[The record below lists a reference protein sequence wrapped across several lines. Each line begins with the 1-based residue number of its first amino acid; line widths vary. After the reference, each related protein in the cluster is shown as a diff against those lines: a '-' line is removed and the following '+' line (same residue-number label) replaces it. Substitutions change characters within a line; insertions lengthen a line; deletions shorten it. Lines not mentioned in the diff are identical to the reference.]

1 MRFLCRLLLLRG
13 RRRQLQTELQAGSW
27 DYSKEETT
35 LTDKSTGAE
44 FAAAG
49 HTHLIT
55 AHPENGAQAWKRTN
69 NDCFFWLVNRFLCL
83 SRAGLL
89 ESHTF

>member
-13 RRRQLQTELQAGSW
+13 RRRPLQTELQAGSW

-55 AHPENGAQAWKRTN
+55 AHPENGAQAWKRTTTL
-69 NDCFFWLVNRFLCL
+69 FLVNRFLCL
-83 SRAGLL
+83 SRACLL
-89 ESHTF
+89 ESRTF

>member
-13 RRRQLQTELQAGSW
+13 RRRPLQTELQAGSW

-55 AHPENGAQAWKRTN
+55 AHPENGAQAWKRN
-69 NDCFFWLVNRFLCL
+69 EQRLFFLAGQPFPLFVPSL
-83 SRAGLL
+83 SA
-89 ESHTF
+89 

>member
-13 RRRQLQTELQAGSW
+13 RRRPLQPELQAGSW

-55 AHPENGAQAWKRTN
+55 AHPENGAQAWKRTTT
-69 NDCFFWLVNRFLCL
+69 VFLSGQPFPLFVPSL
-83 SRAGLL
+83 SA
-89 ESHTF
+89 